1 MAEKMTINERRSA
14 QRCEICHQS
23 DMFDGMTEICDRC
36 LQVQIAIADKIAESE
51 SRPAWVNLAS
61 AFLVGLVLALGFFL
75 ASRLF
80 EAPLSGAF
88 FMAWMGVACVVLS
101 RKFGV
106 VFLD

>member
-1 MAEKMTINERRSA
+1 MAEMKINERRSA

-36 LQVQIAIADKIAESE
+36 LQMKTAVADKLAESE
-51 SRPAWVNLAS
+51 DRPAWVNLAS
-61 AFLVGLVLALGFFL
+61 AFLVGTVVVLGFFL

-80 EAPLSGAF
+80 SAPLSGLF
-88 FMAWMGVACVVLS
+88 FMAWIGVACLVLS